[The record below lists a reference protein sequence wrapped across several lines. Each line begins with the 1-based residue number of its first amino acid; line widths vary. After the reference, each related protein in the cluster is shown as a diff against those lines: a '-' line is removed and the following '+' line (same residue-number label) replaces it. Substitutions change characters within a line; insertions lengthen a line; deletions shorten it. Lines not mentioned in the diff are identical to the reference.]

1 MNQILN
7 KPIILIIAIS
17 FFIALTNLVLYL
29 FYRREKNIQKK
40 CTAKISGI
48 VVDYDNRNEMV
59 IPLPVVEYMVNE
71 ITYRKKFEYAY
82 YIETSRNKEQKDV
95 FDRKYIL
102 SAGKNIQLREIFPK
116 GSVMTVYYNPE
127 KPEKAFVERY
137 ASYDRIFRLLIII
150 FSIVGFVLIAIV
162 LGISYLS

>member
-102 SAGKNIQLREIFPK
+102 SAGKNLQLREIFPK
-116 GSVMTVYYNPE
+116 GSAMTVYYNPE

-137 ASYDRIFRLLIII
+137 AGLDRIFRLLIII
-150 FSIVGFVLIAIV
+150 FSIIGFVLIAVI
-162 LGISYLS
+162 LGISLLK